1 VTADKPE
8 RVRVRYVGPTETV
21 GSRLVDTW
29 RGRRRS
35 LPFNY
40 AVRDVFTWAA
50 SQVTGYPEA
59 AMRRENY
66 RDPDNRLYRVVH
78 PEEGH
83 GEGS

>member
-1 VTADKPE
+1 MTADKPE

-21 GSRLVDTW
+21 GSRLVVTW

-59 AMRRENY
+59 ALRRENY
-66 RDPDNRLYRVVH
+66 RDPDNRTYSIDQQ
-78 PEEGH
+78 EEH
-83 GEGS
+83 EGNG

>member
-1 VTADKPE
+1 MTADRPE

-21 GSRLVDTW
+21 GSRLVVTW

-50 SQVTGYPEA
+50 SQVTSYPEA
-59 AMRRENY
+59 ALQRANY
-66 RDPDNRLYRVVH
+66 RDPDNRAYVIDQQ
-78 PEEGH
+78 EEH
-83 GEGS
+83 EGTG

>member
-1 VTADKPE
+1 MTADEPE

-21 GSRLVDTW
+21 GSRLVLTW
-29 RGRRRS
+29 RGRRKR

-59 AMRRENY
+59 ALRRENY
-66 RDPDNRLYRVVH
+66 RDPDNRAYVIDQQ
-78 PEEGH
+78 EEH
-83 GEGS
+83 EGTG

>member
-1 VTADKPE
+1 VTAANPE

-21 GSRLVDTW
+21 GSRLVVTW

-59 AMRRENY
+59 ALRRENY
-66 RDPDNRLYRVVH
+66 RDPDNRAYVIDQQ
-78 PEEGH
+78 EEH
-83 GEGS
+83 EGNG

>member
-21 GSRLVDTW
+21 GSRLVVTW

-35 LPFNY
+35 LPFDY

-59 AMRRENY
+59 VLMRANY
-66 RDPDNRLYRVVH
+66 RDPDNRTYSIDQQ
-78 PEEGH
+78 EEH
-83 GEGS
+83 EGTG